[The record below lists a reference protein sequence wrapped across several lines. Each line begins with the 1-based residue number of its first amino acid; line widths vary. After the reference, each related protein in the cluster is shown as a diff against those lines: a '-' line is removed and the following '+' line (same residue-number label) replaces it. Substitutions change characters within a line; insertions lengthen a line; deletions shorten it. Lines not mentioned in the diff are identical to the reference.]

1 MVINNIEIFLRK
13 KEKKSSDMVANNIKF
28 SQKMKNKSQ
37 LSIEKNI

>member
-1 MVINNIEIFLRK
+1 MVINNIEVLLRK
-13 KEKKSSDMVANNIKF
+13 KEKKISDMVANNIKF